1 MLRPTLAFLAAAS
14 LATASM
20 ADTRPTNCPGGP
32 FSEGTLTR
40 LPGDW
45 ADPAIVQAEAQKNL
59 ARPPEI
65 ARIRSGAI
73 SFYQGAYINDGV
85 INWTAYDAERALFI
99 SVVGGA
105 GRNLDN
111 QPKAE
116 NLQPGQFVRRTTA
129 AGYPRSE
136 FVTVVG
142 ATREQRE
149 AMACALNALATD
161 PAVPPRSGQHLRM
174 PPSDTLAVDFTVLHE
189 GAPATSGDSPAR
201 RGLEQ
206 SVEGLISQALQL
218 QLRKAYG
225 Y

>member
-1 MLRPTLAFLAAAS
+1 MLGSTLACLAAAS
-14 LATASM
+14 LATAGM
-20 ADTRPTNCPGGP
+20 ADTQPANCPGDP
-32 FSEGTLTR
+32 FTEGTLTR

-45 ADPAIVQAEAQKNL
+45 ASPATVQAEAQENL

-65 ARIRSGAI
+65 ARIRAGAI
-73 SFYQGAYINDGV
+73 SFYEGAYTNDGV
-85 INWTAYDAERALFI
+85 INWTVYDAERALFI
-99 SVVGGA
+99 AVVGGA

-149 AMACALNALATD
+149 ALP
-161 PAVPPRSGQHLRM
+161 PAHAEVPAPSVHL
-174 PPSDTLAVDFTVLHE
+174 
-189 GAPATSGDSPAR
+189 
-201 RGLEQ
+201 
-206 SVEGLISQALQL
+206 
-218 QLRKAYG
+218 
-225 Y
+225 